1 MTHRA
6 IYPAILILN
15 VPEDC
20 YQDEMPRPTADP
32 HTTILVLIYR

>member
-6 IYPAILILN
+6 IYPAFLILN

-20 YQDEMPRPTADP
+20 YQDELPSPAADP
-32 HTTILVLIYR
+32 HTTIAVLSYG